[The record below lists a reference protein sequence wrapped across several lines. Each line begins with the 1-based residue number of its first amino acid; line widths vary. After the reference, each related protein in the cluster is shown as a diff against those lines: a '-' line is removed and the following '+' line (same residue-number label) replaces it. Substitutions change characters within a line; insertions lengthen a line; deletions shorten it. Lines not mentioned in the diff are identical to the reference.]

1 MLNVNVKVKLLDTM
15 NHQNLYEN
23 KLMRKFSI
31 KQWQNICLWYIGPAY
46 QYIALHLHCNTCLK
60 LIISSIRTFALFS
73 FWVEA

>member
-31 KQWQNICLWYIGPAY
+31 KQ
-46 QYIALHLHCNTCLK
+46 
-60 LIISSIRTFALFS
+60 
-73 FWVEA
+73 